1 MVAKGRA
8 KKANGLKGKSV
19 GFRKGRVG
27 FGWVL
32 EKG

>member
-1 MVAKGRA
+1 MVVKDRA
-8 KKANGLKGKSV
+8 KKAKGLKGKSV

-32 EKG
+32 EKE

>member
-8 KKANGLKGKSV
+8 KKAKGLKGKSV
-19 GFRKGRVG
+19 GLRKERVG
-27 FGWVL
+27 FGWDL